1 MFGAS
6 TTDNNQLSGVTFP
19 LTDEDQR
26 STTITGK
33 CILAAALEV
42 IDNDSAVAVQAQS
55 NWRNNYLGHFRRLVE
70 LSLVSDIAPEMM
82 ANAGLTEAYQRFQ
95 FIRHGE
101 SMLRSE
107 AMSTSSEK
115 QFFTGELSGVGG
127 ADRPK
132 LIIPYHG
139 ELLQDDSLLRKIEE
153 WETAGI
159 IEPSHGEALRRLQ
172 KNPDWLDLSDQTI
185 VLLGAGA
192 EMGPL
197 EVLSQWRANIVA
209 VDLARP
215 AVWKRLIGIV
225 RQGNGKLYAPLNHPA
240 EDESGIL
247 AFAGANLL
255 TETPEIAQWLKSFA
269 GPLTIGGYAY
279 LDGQLHVQVSMAM
292 DAIMQTVT
300 AERPDVALA
309 FLPTPTDVFAISPA
323 AADMAQSRFE
333 ERRLAKLWQA
343 PLRALSGQRFFEPN
357 IDQRYTLP
365 DGREV
370 GITDNL
376 VLQQGPNYALA
387 KRLQQWRA
395 LVSRAQGISV
405 SVNVAPST
413 TTRSVVK
420 NLALAAAYAGADWFG
435 VEVFNPETS
444 NALMAA
450 MLVHDL
456 RYEKSAANPA
466 VQLGHPSEL
475 FMEGANHGGLWR
487 VGFASRSVM
496 EIAALLGWRGALAA
510 R

>member
-1 MFGAS
+1 
-6 TTDNNQLSGVTFP
+6 
-19 LTDEDQR
+19 
-26 STTITGK
+26 
-33 CILAAALEV
+33 
-42 IDNDSAVAVQAQS
+42 
-55 NWRNNYLGHFRRLVE
+55 
-70 LSLVSDIAPEMM
+70 
-82 ANAGLTEAYQRFQ
+82 
-95 FIRHGE
+95 
-101 SMLRSE
+101 
-107 AMSTSSEK
+107 
-115 QFFTGELSGVGG
+115 
-127 ADRPK
+127 
-132 LIIPYHG
+132 
-139 ELLQDDSLLRKIEE
+139 
-153 WETAGI
+153 
-159 IEPSHGEALRRLQ
+159 
-172 KNPDWLDLSDQTI
+172 
-185 VLLGAGA
+185 GAGA

-215 AVWKRLIGIV
+215 AVWKRLMGV
-225 RQGNGKLYAPLNHPA
+225 VKQGNGKLYAPLSHPA

-255 TETPEIAQWLKSFA
+255 TETPEIAHWLKSFA

-309 FLPTPTDVFAISPA
+309 FLPTPTDVFAISPD

-333 ERRLAKLWQA
+333 ERRLSKLWQA

-357 IDQRYTLP
+357 IDRRYMLP

-456 RYEKSAANPA
+456 RYEQSAANPA
-466 VQLGHPSEL
+466 VQLGHPTEL